1 MRDGQPICSEE
12 VPHGQP
18 TLDEITN
25 KVFEE
30 LLVGKSTN
38 KYDYS
43 EGSCK
48 VSLYNFILNLVL

>member
-1 MRDGQPICSEE
+1 M
-12 VPHGQP
+12 PHAQP

-30 LLVGKSTN
+30 LLVGKRN
-38 KYDYS
+38 KYQYS

-48 VSLYNFILNLVL
+48 VSPVMFKELSNIIQ